1 MRPPHFLPVLG
12 MLALAACAG
21 PAPQPGVSTA
31 ALGAMTAQSV
41 GAAETAVVANLKEMG
56 FSVDESL
63 ETGIVMGEIK
73 NGAPAAW
80 SSCDRIQ
87 VTEQFDRNRVL
98 WADAEDRR
106 ARVTVRFSE
115 LGGQTSVS
123 LTPRLDGIYVDRF
136 NNLPF
141 DRPCA
146 STGVMETQILAI
158 FAEEAS

>member
-1 MRPPHFLPVLG
+1 MRSPHLLPVLG
-12 MLALAACAG
+12 VLALVACAG

-31 ALGAMTAQSV
+31 ALGAVSPQPIGVAE
-41 GAAETAVVANLKEMG
+41 AAVAARLGELG

-63 ETGIVMGEIK
+63 ETGVITAEMA

-80 SSCDRIQ
+80 AECDRIQ

-123 LTPRLDGIYVDRF
+123 LTPRLDGVYVDRF

-146 STGVMETQILAI
+146 STGVMETQILDI
-158 FAEEAS
+158 FAAEAS